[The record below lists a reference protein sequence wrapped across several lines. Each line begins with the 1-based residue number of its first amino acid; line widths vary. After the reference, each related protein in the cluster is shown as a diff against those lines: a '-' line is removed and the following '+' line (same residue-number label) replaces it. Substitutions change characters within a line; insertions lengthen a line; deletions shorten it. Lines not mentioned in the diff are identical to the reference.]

1 MNRRRGWK
9 SVALWTTL
17 SALLGVQE
25 SRAQKEAPEPKEP
38 KYPHVNLAISYQVD
52 SKWPQ
57 KPKEF
62 VWGHVPGIA
71 VDAKDNVYVFTRATP
86 PVQVY
91 DASGRYVRGWGE
103 KSIGPL
109 GAHHIKIDAEGN
121 VWTSDIVNH
130 TVEK

>member
-1 MNRRRGWK
+1 SSEGGCTMGTRRLVRAFGVVLLVGV
-9 SVALWTTL
+9 SGPA
-17 SALLGVQE
+17 SAQE
-25 SRAQKEAPEPKEP
+25 ES
-38 KYPHVNLAISYQVD
+38 KYPRVNLAVTYEVD
-52 SKWPQ
+52 AQWPQ
-57 KPKEF
+57 KPKDF